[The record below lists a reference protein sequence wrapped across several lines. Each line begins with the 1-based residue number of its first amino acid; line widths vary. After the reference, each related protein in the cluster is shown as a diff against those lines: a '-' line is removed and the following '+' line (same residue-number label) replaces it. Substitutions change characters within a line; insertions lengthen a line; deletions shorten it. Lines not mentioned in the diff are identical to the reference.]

1 MGVHKKFSQKLFDQN
16 DELARATITKF
27 LESRN
32 LEVRPNPNK
41 FGVDLYVYHPAPSNS
56 PDGANV
62 ESVGQKADPFYAVE
76 CEIKRVWHGSVLP
89 WSTVQLP
96 WRKKK
101 YSDDEAVPVE
111 YWILNN
117 ELTHA
122 IVIYEAEL
130 TDKRLTEVRNKYV
143 DRGEYFYQIPLDV
156 CSIVELK

>member
-16 DELARATITKF
+16 DALARQAITTW
-27 LESRN
+27 LEGRGLSII
-32 LEVRPNPNK
+32 PNPNK
-41 FGVDLYVYHPAPSNS
+41 FGVDLYVYR
-56 PDGANV
+56 
-62 ESVGQKADPFYAVE
+62 SVDFATQKKPEPFYAVE
-76 CEIKRVWHGSVLP
+76 CEIKRVWHGPTLP
-89 WSTVQLP
+89 WGTVQLP

-156 CSIVELK
+156 CSIVELKSA